1 MTPPAERKTPA
12 IPSAAI
18 FRSFLLYFL
27 PVSLAIGAISFLF
40 YQGELRAR
48 TFTLQDGEK
57 FGLEQQQSTLKN
69 QVRSIVSD
77 LLILATHHEIRTIMA
92 DQNIPPEEDWQAV
105 AIEFFAFARF
115 KKIYDQVR
123 FLDRTGME
131 VVRINYH
138 DGQPE
143 IVPRENLRFQ
153 GDRPYFQD
161 TVRLNRG
168 EIFVSPLSLDIENG
182 AMEMPLKPMI
192 RFGCPVFGPEKEKT
206 GAVILN
212 FMGAEFLNELAR
224 LSENTRGGIMLLNG
238 EGYWLLSPDRN
249 DEWGFMFQDKKEL
262 TFGNRFPGAWKEITA
277 ADAGQ
282 FTNSDGMFTFTT
294 VRPLLEG
301 LRVSNGSPAAS
312 AESAAA
318 LKANDYYWKLVS
330 YIPAQTLKA
339 NLHPSLALY
348 LLGNAFLFL
357 AAGAGCWLAAHGRIE
372 RRQAELELKK
382 SEQKFRTLADFTYDW
397 ESWLGNDG
405 AFIYVS
411 PSCER
416 FCGYTPEDFYRNP
429 QLAFDIIHPEDRD
442 MYLQHTGNERQA
454 HEVISLDFRII
465 DKKGAELWI
474 AHTCRPVYGPAGELL
489 GRRTSNRDI
498 TQRVIAEQKLKK
510 LASHDTLTG
519 LPNRHLLFDR
529 LTQALARSRRS
540 GKMTGILFLDLDKF
554 KEINDELGHEAG
566 DAVLCETAR
575 RMKKQVREEDTVARM
590 GGDEFIIVLH
600 DLPGPEQAGRIARKL
615 LDAVSMPIELAEG
628 NRVVEASVGISM
640 FPADGDEPNALIS
653 KADTAMYAAKTEG
666 RNCFRFAGG

>member
-1 MTPPAERKTPA
+1 MTSPAERTTPA
-12 IPSAAI
+12 TPSKAI
-18 FRSFLLYFL
+18 LRNFLLFFL
-27 PVSLAIGAISFLF
+27 PVSLALGAISYLF

-48 TFTLQDGEK
+48 TIALQNREK
-57 FGLEQQQSTLKN
+57 FGLEQQQATLKN
-69 QVRSIVSD
+69 QIRSTVSD

-92 DQNIPPEEDWQAV
+92 DQNIPREEDWQAV

-123 FLDRTGME
+123 FLDQTGME
-131 VVRINYH
+131 VVRINYNA
-138 DGQPE
+138 GQPE
-143 IVPRENLRFQ
+143 IVPRQDLQFQ
-153 GDRPYFQD
+153 GERAYFQD
-161 TVRLNRG
+161 TFRLNRG
-168 EIFVSPLSLDIENG
+168 EIFVSPLKLSSENG
-182 AMEMPLKPMI
+182 AVEMPLKPML
-192 RFGCPVFGPEKEKT
+192 RFGCPVFGPGKEKT
-206 GAVILN
+206 GIVTLN

-224 LSENTRGGIMLLNG
+224 LSENTLGGIMLLNG
-238 EGYWLLSPDRN
+238 EGYWLLSPDHN
-249 DEWGFMFQDKKEL
+249 DEWGFMFLQKKNL
-262 TFGNRFPGAWKEITA
+262 TFGNRFPEAWRQIIA

-282 FTNSDGMFTFTT
+282 FTDGDGMFTFTT

-301 LRVSNGSPAAS
+301 LRTSTGSPAALQ
-312 AESAAA
+312 ESATA
-318 LKANDYYWKLVS
+318 LKANDYSWKLVS
-330 YIPAQTLKA
+330 YIPAPTLTA

-348 LLGNAFLFL
+348 LLGNAVLFL
-357 AAGAGCWLAAHGRIE
+357 AAGAGCWLAAHARSK
-372 RRQAELELKK
+372 RRQAELEVQK

-405 AFIYVS
+405 SFIYVS

-416 FCGYTPEDFYRNP
+416 FCGYTPEEFYKNP
-429 QLAFDIIHPEDRD
+429 QLALDIIHPEDRAI
-442 MYLQHTGNERQA
+442 YAQHMEKDRLA

-474 AHTCRPVYGPAGELL
+474 AHTCHPVYGPAGEVL

-540 GKMTGILFLDLDKF
+540 GKMTGILFVDLDKF
-554 KEINDELGHEAG
+554 KGINDELGHEAG
-566 DAVLCETAR
+566 DAVLCETAL

-600 DLPGPEQAGRIARKL
+600 DLPGKEQAGKIAQKL
-615 LDAVSMPIELAEG
+615 LDAMGRPIELAQG
-628 NRVVEASVGISM
+628 NRAVEASIGISM
-640 FPADGDEPNALIS
+640 SPTDGDEPNALIS

-666 RNCFRFAGG
+666 RNCFRFAGE